1 MKETDYRRLKDKV
14 HQKNELFSDSDSDQQ
29 YADTPHHLMLH
40 DDSTIDLKST
50 DAAMR

>member
-1 MKETDYRRLKDKV
+1 LKEKV
-14 HQKNELFSDSDSDQQ
+14 QPKNEHFFESDSDQQ
-29 YADTPHHLMLH
+29 YFDVPHQMELK